1 MTKSNLVRFV
11 SIVFSICRRT
21 PSLLDGVVRTSR
33 RTFSVTISPRRGLL
47 LTIHGRRLPVKKGT
61 VVGVL
66 VANIGLEASDQLEVM
81 RLHVDAALEAL
92 VDDEIQNGAGQVAEL
107 CASMLLAGGKRL
119 RPLLILLA
127 HEIAGGEDVEE
138 VMPLALAFEMI
149 HTATLVHDDI
159 NDEASLR
166 RGVETIHTRAG
177 LAKAVIAGDWLF
189 VQGFGLGG
197 RYDENIVR
205 LMAKCCADIA
215 VAEFHQLDH
224 VLNLATSPEDYLSIV
239 RGKTAGPFAA
249 GCHGAGLVAGLTDQQ
264 AAGLGRFGME
274 LGIAFQLV
282 DDLLDLRGDE
292 RMGKPRGAD
301 VLEGKMTLPLIHA
314 LTLSHG
320 KERQRLAQ
328 LIESFSDEHFE
339 ELMQLLDRSSSL
351 TYAEILVKT
360 HLERAVLELDAFPE
374 SQAKSLMLHITGYVM
389 ERHM

>member
-1 MTKSNLVRFV
+1 MAS
-11 SIVFSICRRT
+11 
-21 PSLLDGVVRTSR
+21 
-33 RTFSVTISPRRGLL
+33 
-47 LTIHGRRLPVKKGT
+47 
-61 VVGVL
+61 
-66 VANIGLEASDQLEVM
+66 IGLEASDQLEVM

-249 GCHGAGLVAGLTDQQ
+249 GCHAAGLVAGLTEQQ

-374 SQAKSLMLHITGYVM
+374 SQAKNLMLHITDYVM
-389 ERHM
+389 QRHV

>member
-1 MTKSNLVRFV
+1 
-11 SIVFSICRRT
+11 
-21 PSLLDGVVRTSR
+21 
-33 RTFSVTISPRRGLL
+33 
-47 LTIHGRRLPVKKGT
+47 
-61 VVGVL
+61 
-66 VANIGLEASDQLEVM
+66 VASIGLEASDQLEVM

-249 GCHGAGLVAGLTDQQ
+249 GCHAAGLVAGLTEQQ

-328 LIESFSDEHFE
+328 LIESFSDKHFE

-374 SQAKSLMLHITGYVM
+374 SQAKSLMLHITDYVM
-389 ERHM
+389 QRHV

>member
-1 MTKSNLVRFV
+1 MKSNLLRFV

-21 PSLLDGVVRTSR
+21 PSLFDGVVRTSR
-33 RTFSVTISPRRGLL
+33 RTFSVIISPRRGLL
-47 LTIHGRRLPVKKGT
+47 LTLQGRRLPVKKGT

-92 VDDEIQNGAGQVAEL
+92 VEDEIEQGAGQVAEL

-119 RPLLILLA
+119 RPLLIMLA
-127 HEIAGGEDVEE
+127 HEIAGGQDVEE

-159 NDEASLR
+159 NDEAGLR

-197 RYDENIVR
+197 RYEEHIVR

-224 VLNLATSPEDYLSIV
+224 VLNLATSPEDYLAIV

-249 GCHGAGLVAGLTDQQ
+249 GCHAAGLVAGLTAEQ

-320 KERQRLAQ
+320 KERQRLAT
-328 LIESFSDEHFE
+328 LIESFNDEHFD
-339 ELMQLLDRSSSL
+339 ELMHLLDRSDSL
-351 TYAEILVKT
+351 SYAEILVKT
-360 HLERAVLELDAFPE
+360 HLERAVLELNAFPE

-389 ERHM
+389 KRHT

>member
-1 MTKSNLVRFV
+1 MAS
-11 SIVFSICRRT
+11 
-21 PSLLDGVVRTSR
+21 
-33 RTFSVTISPRRGLL
+33 
-47 LTIHGRRLPVKKGT
+47 
-61 VVGVL
+61 
-66 VANIGLEASDQLEVM
+66 IGLEASDQLEVM

-239 RGKTAGPFAA
+239 RGKTAGPFAS
-249 GCHGAGLVAGLTDQQ
+249 GCHAAGLVAGLTEQQ

-374 SQAKSLMLHITGYVM
+374 SQAKSLMLHITDYVM
-389 ERHM
+389 QRHM

>member
-1 MTKSNLVRFV
+1 MAS
-11 SIVFSICRRT
+11 
-21 PSLLDGVVRTSR
+21 
-33 RTFSVTISPRRGLL
+33 
-47 LTIHGRRLPVKKGT
+47 
-61 VVGVL
+61 
-66 VANIGLEASDQLEVM
+66 IGLEASDQLEVM

-166 RGVETIHTRAG
+166 RGVETIHTKAG

-249 GCHGAGLVAGLTDQQ
+249 GCHAAGLVAGLTEQQ

-374 SQAKSLMLHITGYVM
+374 SQAKSLMLHITDYVM
-389 ERHM
+389 QRHV

>member
-1 MTKSNLVRFV
+1 MAS
-11 SIVFSICRRT
+11 
-21 PSLLDGVVRTSR
+21 
-33 RTFSVTISPRRGLL
+33 
-47 LTIHGRRLPVKKGT
+47 
-61 VVGVL
+61 
-66 VANIGLEASDQLEVM
+66 IGLEASDQLEVM

-249 GCHGAGLVAGLTDQQ
+249 GCLAAGLVAGLTEQQ

-374 SQAKSLMLHITGYVM
+374 SQAKSLMLHITDYVM
-389 ERHM
+389 QRHV

>member
-1 MTKSNLVRFV
+1 
-11 SIVFSICRRT
+11 
-21 PSLLDGVVRTSR
+21 
-33 RTFSVTISPRRGLL
+33 
-47 LTIHGRRLPVKKGT
+47 
-61 VVGVL
+61 
-66 VANIGLEASDQLEVM
+66 M

-127 HEIAGGEDVEE
+127 HEIAGGEDIEE

-197 RYDENIVR
+197 RYEENIVR

-249 GCHGAGLVAGLTDQQ
+249 GCHAAGLVAGLTEQQ
-264 AAGLGRFGME
+264 AAGLGRFGMD

-320 KERQRLAQ
+320 KERQRLAK
-328 LIESFSDEHFE
+328 LIESFSDEHFQ
-339 ELMQLLDRSSSL
+339 ELMGLLNRSSSL
-351 TYAEILVKT
+351 SYVEILVKT
-360 HLERAVLELDAFPE
+360 HLERAVLELEAFPE
-374 SQAKSLMLHITGYVM
+374 SRAKSLMLHITGYVM

>member
-1 MTKSNLVRFV
+1 VA
-11 SIVFSICRRT
+11 SIE
-21 PSLLDGVVRTSR
+21 
-33 RTFSVTISPRRGLL
+33 
-47 LTIHGRRLPVKKGT
+47 
-61 VVGVL
+61 
-66 VANIGLEASDQLEVM
+66 LEASDQLEVM

-92 VDDEIQNGAGQVAEL
+92 VEEELANGAGQVAHL

-127 HEIAGGEDVEE
+127 HEIAGGEDAEE
-138 VMPLALAFEMI
+138 VMPLALAFELI

-159 NDEASLR
+159 NDEASTR
-166 RGVETIHTRAG
+166 RGVQTIHTQAG

-197 RYDENIVR
+197 RYEENIVR

-224 VLNLATSPEDYLSIV
+224 VLNLATSPEDYLAIV
-239 RGKTAGPFAA
+239 RGKTAGPFAS
-249 GCHGAGLVAGLTDQQ
+249 GCHAAGLVAGLTEAQ
-264 AAGLGRFGME
+264 ASGLGRFGME
-274 LGIAFQLV
+274 LGVAFQLV

-320 KERQRLAQ
+320 KERVRLADI
-328 LIESFSDEHFE
+328 IENFDDGDFD
-339 ELMQLLDRSSSL
+339 ELMSLLNRSESL
-351 TYAEILVKT
+351 TYAELLVRT
-360 HLERAVLELDAFPE
+360 HLERAVLELDAFPD
-374 SQAKSLMLHITGYVM
+374 SHAKNLMLHVTNYVM
-389 ERHM
+389 DRHL

>member
-1 MTKSNLVRFV
+1 MAS
-11 SIVFSICRRT
+11 
-21 PSLLDGVVRTSR
+21 
-33 RTFSVTISPRRGLL
+33 
-47 LTIHGRRLPVKKGT
+47 
-61 VVGVL
+61 
-66 VANIGLEASDQLEVM
+66 IGLEASDQLEVM

-159 NDEASLR
+159 NDEAALR

-249 GCHGAGLVAGLTDQQ
+249 GCHAAGLVAGLTEQQ

-374 SQAKSLMLHITGYVM
+374 SQAKSLMLHITDYVM
-389 ERHM
+389 QRHV

>member
-1 MTKSNLVRFV
+1 MKSNLLRFV

-21 PSLLDGVVRTSR
+21 PSLFDGVVRTSR
-33 RTFSVTISPRRGLL
+33 RTFSVIISPRRGLL
-47 LTIHGRRLPVKKGT
+47 LTLQGRRLPVKKGT
-61 VVGVL
+61 VVGSI

-92 VDDEIQNGAGQVAEL
+92 VEDEIEQGAGQVAEL

-127 HEIAGGEDVEE
+127 HEIAGGQDTEE

-159 NDEASLR
+159 NDEAGLR

-197 RYDENIVR
+197 RYDEHIVR

-224 VLNLATSPEDYLSIV
+224 VLNLATSPEDYLAIV

-249 GCHGAGLVAGLTDQQ
+249 GCQAAGLVAGLSDEQ

-320 KERQRLAQ
+320 KERQRLAT
-328 LIESFSDEHFE
+328 LIESFSDEHFD
-339 ELMQLLDRSSSL
+339 ELMQLLDRSDSL
-351 TYAEILVKT
+351 SYAEILVKT

-389 ERHM
+389 ARHT

>member
-1 MTKSNLVRFV
+1 MAS
-11 SIVFSICRRT
+11 
-21 PSLLDGVVRTSR
+21 
-33 RTFSVTISPRRGLL
+33 
-47 LTIHGRRLPVKKGT
+47 
-61 VVGVL
+61 
-66 VANIGLEASDQLEVM
+66 IGLEASDQLEVM

-166 RGVETIHTRAG
+166 RGVETIHTKAG

-249 GCHGAGLVAGLTDQQ
+249 GCHAAGLVAGLTEQQ

-301 VLEGKMTLPLIHA
+301 VIEGKMTLPLIHA

-374 SQAKSLMLHITGYVM
+374 SQAKSLMLHITDYVM
-389 ERHM
+389 QRHV

>member
-1 MTKSNLVRFV
+1 MAS
-11 SIVFSICRRT
+11 
-21 PSLLDGVVRTSR
+21 
-33 RTFSVTISPRRGLL
+33 
-47 LTIHGRRLPVKKGT
+47 
-61 VVGVL
+61 
-66 VANIGLEASDQLEVM
+66 IGLEASDQLEVM

-127 HEIAGGEDVEE
+127 HEIAGGEDIEE

-166 RGVETIHTRAG
+166 RGVETIHNRAG

-249 GCHGAGLVAGLTDQQ
+249 GCHAAGLVAGLTEQQ

-374 SQAKSLMLHITGYVM
+374 SQAKSLMLHITDYVM
-389 ERHM
+389 QRHV